1 MDDLIETFHIKT
13 ASPCSEIMN
22 LSGGNIQKC
31 ILARELNLAKDLIIA
46 EEPTRGV
53 DVGSQSFIHHTLLDK
68 CKQGYGVIL
77 VSTDLDEVLTLSN
90 VVYVMFEGRI
100 IGKVNPE
107 DPDSRNA
114 IGLLMAG
121 IQPKGGAE
129 NNE

>member
-1 MDDLIETFHIKT
+1 M
-13 ASPCSEIMN
+13 
-22 LSGGNIQKC
+22 
-31 ILARELNLAKDLIIA
+31 
-46 EEPTRGV
+46 

-107 DPDSRNA
+107 DPDARNA